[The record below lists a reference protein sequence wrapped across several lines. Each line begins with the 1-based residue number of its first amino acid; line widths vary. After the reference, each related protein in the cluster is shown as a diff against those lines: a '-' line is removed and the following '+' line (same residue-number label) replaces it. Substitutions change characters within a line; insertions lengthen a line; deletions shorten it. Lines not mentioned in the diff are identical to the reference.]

1 MLSKDHCELVYEALS
16 IKENG
21 SPSKV
26 NITREV
32 RCDFA
37 DTFSNNY
44 YFERGREMRDS
55 LRLVVNSYYCDD
67 IEQDGLSYY
76 LKYVMYDGTK
86 YTVENILNHY
96 MRNYKKDRMKR
107 DLDLKKTL

>member
-1 MLSKDHCELVYEALS
+1 MLSKDYCELVYEGL
-16 IKENG
+16 IILENG
-21 SPSKV
+21 SPSKQT
-26 NITREV
+26 ITKEI

-67 IEQDGLSYY
+67 IEEDGLLYH
-76 LKYVMYDGTK
+76 LKYVMYRDTK
-86 YTVENILNHY
+86 YTVENIMNHF
-96 MRNYKKDRMKR
+96 MKNYKKDRMKK